1 MNTNHNRIR
10 VADLETNQ
18 QNKVLKTNQNGE
30 LEFSDINNLKT
41 DGYNGLDY
49 TAEGKVLD
57 ARQGK
62 VLKDLIDNFEVPQ
75 LPKKTVSTHTPTG
88 IPANGEEWILY
99 TL

>member
-10 VADLETNQ
+10 VADLEQNEP
-18 QNKVLKTNQNGE
+18 NKVLTTNEKGE
-30 LEFSDINNLKT
+30 IEFSNVNNIRT
-41 DGYNGLDY
+41 NDYNGLDY

-57 ARQGK
+57 ARQGR

>member
-18 QNKVLKTNQNGE
+18 QNKILKTNENGE

-49 TAEGKVLD
+49 TAEGKALD

-62 VLKDLIDNFEVPQ
+62 VLKDLIDNFEAPE
-75 LPKKTVSTHTPTG
+75 LPKKTVSTRTPTG